1 MHRPI
6 VPTDH
11 EQRHA
16 NPARMTVNGCCAT
29 GGEAIA
35 QQLESECTP
44 PLHTGPVPITLFGEG
59 DVLYQSMLNAIGAAR
74 NTIRLETY
82 IVADDEIGR
91 MFADALVATAGDGVD
106 VRLLID
112 AAGSLFWGSQQ
123 LWRCLRD
130 GGVQVKWYHRWSWR
144 HPLRYNQRNHRKL
157 LVVDDSAAYLGGF
170 NIHRENSQAVYGD
183 RRWRDTHIRVEGDL
197 VRQAAAQFDAVW
209 SRERS
214 FTDTDVSDA
223 PAMIVSN
230 IFRNCRHRFRCLY
243 RDRIEAAS
251 SRVLLTT
258 PYFVPDRRT
267 LATLLAAARRG
278 LDVRVL
284 VPARSDVRIVRWA
297 ARAMYAVMLQ
307 AGIRVYEYGPRFLHA
322 KCAAIDS
329 EWSIIGSSNIDYR
342 SFGVN
347 YEICLVAHD
356 RALTSQLTEQFFQD
370 LGEANEVVAEAWS
383 RRRWL
388 NRLFEWFGRALG
400 RWL

>member
-1 MHRPI
+1 MHRPD
-6 VPTDH
+6 VPTGH
-11 EQRHA
+11 EHPDAKHA
-16 NPARMTVNGCCAT
+16 QVSVNGCCAT
-29 GGEAIA
+29 GNQALA
-35 QQLESECTP
+35 QDQEGECTP
-44 PLHTGPVPITLFGEG
+44 PLQTGPIPITLFGEG
-59 DVLYQSMLNAIGAAR
+59 DELYQSMLSAIGAAR
-74 NTIRLETY
+74 DAIRLETY
-82 IVADDEIGR
+82 IFADDEIGR
-91 MFADALVATAGDGVD
+91 MFADALVAKAGDGVE

-112 AAGSLFWGSQQ
+112 AAGSLFWGSH
-123 LWRCLRD
+123 RLRRYLRE
-130 GGVQVKWYHRWSWR
+130 GGVKVKWYHRWSWR

-157 LVVDDSAAYLGGF
+157 LVADDDAAYLGGF

-183 RRWRDTHIRVEGDL
+183 RRWRDTHVRVEGDL

-209 SRERS
+209 SRERW
-214 FTDTDVSDA
+214 FTDTDVADA

-243 RDRIEAAS
+243 RDRIESAS

-267 LATLLAAARRG
+267 LATLLAAARRE

-284 VPARSDVRIVRWA
+284 VPAKSDVPLVRWA
-297 ARAMYAVMLQ
+297 VRAMYAAMLQ
-307 AGIRVYEYGPRFLHA
+307 AGIRVYEYGPRFMHA

-347 YEICLVAHD
+347 YEICLVAND
-356 RALTSQLTEQFFQD
+356 RAITSQLTEQFFQD
-370 LGEANEVVAEAWS
+370 LGDSNEVVAEAWY

-388 NRLFEWFGRALG
+388 NRLFEWIGRALG

>member
-1 MHRPI
+1 MHRPV

-11 EQRHA
+11 EHSDANHA
-16 NPARMTVNGCCAT
+16 HVSVNDCCAT
-29 GGEAIA
+29 DNQALA
-35 QQLESECTP
+35 QDQEGECTP
-44 PLHTGPVPITLFGEG
+44 PLQTGPIPITLFSEG

-74 NTIRLETY
+74 GTIRLETY
-82 IVADDEIGR
+82 IFADDEIGR
-91 MFADALVATAGDGVD
+91 MFADAMASKASEGVD
-106 VRLLID
+106 VRVLID
-112 AAGSLFWGSQQ
+112 AAGSLFWGSH
-123 LWRCLRD
+123 RLRRSLRE
-130 GGVQVKWYHRWSWR
+130 GGVKVKWYHRWSWR

-157 LVVDDSAAYLGGF
+157 LVVDNDAAYLGGF
-170 NIHRENSQAVYGD
+170 NIHRENSQKVYGE
-183 RRWRDTHIRVEGDL
+183 RRWRDTHARVEGDL

-209 SRERS
+209 AGEKT
-214 FTDTDVSDA
+214 FTDAADPDG

-243 RDRIEAAS
+243 RERIGSAS

-284 VPARSDVRIVRWA
+284 VPAKSDVPMVRWA

-307 AGIRVYEYGPRFLHA
+307 AGIRVYEYAPRFLHA
-322 KCAAIDS
+322 KCAAIDGG
-329 EWSIIGSSNIDYR
+329 WSIIGSSNIDYR

-370 LGEANEVVAEAWS
+370 LSEADEVGREAWS

-388 NRLFEWFGRALG
+388 NRLFEWIGRVLG